1 VISRTYSKDAPTLA
15 SFKVTVP
22 LQPLGILNTNNMNPL
37 ILPVI
42 LVVVIGAIAVASFL
56 IIKRRA
62 RK

>member
-1 VISRTYSKDAPTLA
+1 
-15 SFKVTVP
+15 
-22 LQPLGILNTNNMNPL
+22 MNPL